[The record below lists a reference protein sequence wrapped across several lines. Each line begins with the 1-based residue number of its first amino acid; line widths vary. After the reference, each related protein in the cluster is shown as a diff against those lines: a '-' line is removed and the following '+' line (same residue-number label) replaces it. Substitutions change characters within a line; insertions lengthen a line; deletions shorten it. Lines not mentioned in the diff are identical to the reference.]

1 MLRTKIT
8 ILTVI
13 TCWLGVYAQSD
24 YLKVDFIPPLDI
36 PMKLSGTFGEL
47 RSNHFHSG
55 IDIKTGEMEGLN
67 VYSIADGYISR
78 IKVQAGGYGKALYIT
93 HPNGFV
99 SVYGHLSKY
108 NTSIDKYVK
117 KQQYDRKSYELN
129 IYPPKDFLLVKQGD
143 IIAYSGNTGRS
154 GGPHLHF
161 EIRDEASQKPINP
174 LLFNYKVIDNTPPQI
189 NVVKI
194 YGFDPSGKV
203 KNNSGS
209 DVFNCTKNGK
219 NYAIKGPDTIPVYTE
234 VNFGINTWDPFNGGI
249 NKNGVYSIK
258 VFIDDELKYSH
269 ELESFSFDETRYIN
283 SLIDYKEYKD
293 YKRRIQ
299 KTFIEPNN
307 RLSIYSAAG
316 HNNIEIDKGKKYEVS
331 YAISDIAG
339 NTSNLIFWIKG
350 TGNQIPAKTEPE
362 GFKTQLFSLYGENSF
377 TTEDLILNIPGKA
390 LYDSFWF
397 NYKLLPQ
404 VNGSFSK
411 THQLHFDYVPI
422 HTWCS
427 LSIRADFLEEKDRKK
442 ALIAKIDDDGEYYS
456 SGGKWDEGFIT
467 TSIREFG
474 NYCILVD
481 TVPPKIKP
489 LNISNKKSLLKQTTI
504 KIKIE
509 DELSGID
516 AYNGYLNDKWI
527 LMEYDAKNDLL
538 IYNFDKL
545 LKDGENKFK
554 LIVEDNKGNVS
565 SYESI
570 LIY

>member
-1 MLRTKIT
+1 MNSNNSVEWWVEELKTPQI
-8 ILTVI
+8 II
-13 TCWLGVYAQSD
+13 SD
-24 YLKVDFIPPLDI
+24 
-36 PMKLSGTFGEL
+36 
-47 RSNHFHSG
+47 
-55 IDIKTGEMEGLN
+55 
-67 VYSIADGYISR
+67 
-78 IKVQAGGYGKALYIT
+78 
-93 HPNGFV
+93 
-99 SVYGHLSKY
+99 
-108 NTSIDKYVK
+108 
-117 KQQYDRKSYELN
+117 
-129 IYPPKDFLLVKQGD
+129 
-143 IIAYSGNTGRS
+143 
-154 GGPHLHF
+154 
-161 EIRDEASQKPINP
+161 EIREVAPNLVIWAIYADVNVEKKNDYRTFTKTPHAY
-174 LLFNYKVIDNTPPQI
+174 NYSEK
-189 NVVKI
+189 
-194 YGFDPSGKV
+194 SL
-203 KNNSGS
+203 NNIIE
-209 DVFNCTKNGK
+209 KNG
-219 NYAIKGPDTIPVYTE
+219 YEVIKCDF
-234 VNFGINTWDPFNGGI
+234 FGAPNKINGGI

-504 KIKIE
+504 KIK
-509 DELSGID
+509 
-516 AYNGYLNDKWI
+516 NRPT
-527 LMEYDAKNDLL
+527 
-538 IYNFDKL
+538 
-545 LKDGENKFK
+545 
-554 LIVEDNKGNVS
+554 
-565 SYESI
+565 
-570 LIY
+570 